1 MKPSRNIIAT
11 AVQSFRHQSLSAR
24 ALRIFLG
31 ATWVYAGWDK
41 ASDPGFL
48 TKGSA
53 SYIGTQLAAY
63 AQNSPIAFFLNH
75 TIEHAQFVGI
85 FVMLSEFAIGFA
97 TLLWV
102 APATTAAS
110 GLAMSTGL
118 WLSSSFHVS
127 PYFLAA
133 DTAYAVLWL
142 AYLLSIT
149 TSSSSNGKAIKLSE
163 ANLERRGFVRVGIVA
178 ALAAATSV
186 IGKQFPKA
194 AASSTAKSSTAAAA
208 TGGAKIVKLAA
219 LPVGGSHKFTSSK
232 QGVPAVLFR
241 TKTGVFAYSAICT
254 HEGCT
259 VSYNAGAKRMQCP
272 CHGAQFD
279 PFNGAKA
286 VAGPT
291 QTPLASIK
299 VAVSGAWVVEA

>member
-1 MKPSRNIIAT
+1 MKPSRNILAT
-11 AVQSFRHQSLSAR
+11 AVQSFKSQALSAR

-48 TKGSA
+48 TKGS
-53 SYIGTQLAAY
+53 STYIGTQLAAY
-63 AQNSPIAFFLNH
+63 AQNSPIGSLLQH
-75 TIEHAQFVGI
+75 TIEHAQIVGI

-102 APATTAAS
+102 APATTALS
-110 GLAMSTGL
+110 GLAMSIGL
-118 WLSSSFHVS
+118 WLSSSFHVT

-142 AYLLSIT
+142 AYLLSLIG
-149 TSSSSNGKAIKLSE
+149 SSSSRGKALTLNE
-163 ANLERRGFVRVGIVA
+163 ANLERRGFMRVGIVA

-186 IGKQFPKA
+186 VAKNFPKASAATTSSKA
-194 AASSTAKSSTAAAA
+194 AAS
-208 TGGAKIVKLAA
+208 TGGAKIVKLAS
-219 LPVGGSHKFTSSK
+219 LPVGGSHKFTSAK

-259 VSYNAGAKRMQCP
+259 VSYNGGSKKMQCP

-279 PFNGAKA
+279 PFDGAKA

-291 QTPLASIK
+291 KTPLASIK
-299 VAVSGAWVVEA
+299 VKVDGAWVVEA

>member
-1 MKPSRNIIAT
+1 MKPNKNLIAHAVT
-11 AVQSFRHQSLSAR
+11 AWKSQGLSAR
-24 ALRIFLG
+24 VLRAFLG
-31 ATWVYAGWDK
+31 LTWIYAGWDK

-48 TKGSA
+48 TKGS
-53 SYIGTQLAAY
+53 STYIGTQLAAY
-63 AQNSPIAFFLNH
+63 AQNSPISSLLQH

-118 WLSSSFHVS
+118 WLSSSFHVT

-142 AYLLSIT
+142 AYLLTIIGG
-149 TSSSSNGKAIKLSE
+149 SSSRGKALKLNE
-163 ANLERRGFVRVGIVA
+163 ANLERRGLMRVGIVA

-186 IGKQFPKA
+186 VAKNFPKASAATSSPKA
-194 AASSTAKSSTAAAA
+194 AASA
-208 TGGAKIVKLAA
+208 GGSKIVKLAS
-219 LPVGGSHKFTSSK
+219 LPVGGSHKFTSAK

-259 VSYNAGAKRMQCP
+259 VAYNAGAKRMQCP